1 MIIESA
7 QPYAQ
12 HPPTATELAPAVL
25 DSDKH
30 RLIHAAVTNII
41 AKPQINAVSAVPL
54 SIARD
59 RPIHSRGNHSRW
71 HRTRPLPAKSQI
83 NTRILTDGTGLLP
96 DGQVRASVVPG
107 TTVLGDR

>member
-12 HPPTATELAPAVL
+12 HPPTATEPAPAVL

-30 RLIHAAVTNII
+30 RLIHAAVTNTI

-54 SIARD
+54 SIARVD
-59 RPIHSRGNHSRW
+59 NPQPGQPFTMAQTSS
-71 HRTRPLPAKSQI
+71 ASSQE
-83 NTRILTDGTGLLP
+83 
-96 DGQVRASVVPG
+96 VRSTHAY
-107 TTVLGDR
+107 